1 MVSAPDISGLP
12 AIVLA
17 VRAVE
22 LRVSDLERSA
32 RFYEEVWALEPVH
45 ATADARW
52 FRAAGPEHHALVLRA
67 GEPGLEAVEFALGS
81 REAVD
86 ALAPRLSTSLD
97 IVVPPA
103 PLDTPGG
110 GYGCSGRDRFGRT
123 WRFSS
128 GVARHPEIEPAG
140 ARPSKISHVVLNSI
154 DVEADV
160 AFAVR
165 ELGFRVRD
173 ESRAMFF
180 LGCNADHHSLAFT
193 RVGNVSLNHVAF
205 EVPSIDAV
213 MRNAGRLKQHGYPMQ
228 WGVGRHGPGA
238 NVFSY
243 YLDPDELPIEYTA
256 EIQQVDDAA
265 YRPGTPQD
273 WERPPYWDAWGLAEP
288 PTERMR
294 AAVAGGARRSL
305 TAS

>member
-1 MVSAPDISGLP
+1 MTDEISMGP
-12 AIVLA
+12 TA

-32 RFYEEVWALEPVH
+32 RFYEDVWSLEPV
-45 ATADARW
+45 AGTSDARW
-52 FRAAGPEHHALVLRA
+52 FRAAGPEHHVLVLRA
-67 GEPGLEAVEFALGS
+67 GEPGLEAVEFALDS
-81 REAVD
+81 HASID
-86 ALAPRLSTSLD
+86 ALAAQLAASYEIDER
-97 IVVPPA
+97 PA
-103 PLDTPGG
+103 PLGTPGG
-110 GYGCSGRDRFGRT
+110 GYGFASRDRFGRT

-128 GVARHPEIEPAG
+128 GVAQHADVDRPE
-140 ARPSKISHVVLNSI
+140 ARPYKISHVVLNSL
-154 DVEADV
+154 DV
-160 AFAVR
+160 AVDVDFAVR
-165 ELGFRVRD
+165 DLGFRIRD
-173 ESRAMFF
+173 ESKAMFF

-213 MRNAGRLKQHGYPMQ
+213 MRNAGRLKHLGHPMQ

-243 YLDPDELPIEYTA
+243 YLDPDDLPIEYTA
-256 EIQQVDDAA
+256 EIEQVDDRT

-273 WERPPYWDAWGLAEP
+273 WERPPFWDAWGLADP

-294 AAVAGGARRSL
+294 AAVSGAVRRTLATTSP
-305 TAS
+305 